1 MFENCNALKSVYV
14 NKFDVG
20 SATVNNMFRNCYSI
34 TGGNGTKYS
43 GSKSAYVRIDGGS
56 AKPGYLNKVGWIK
69 KGNKWTYKKLDG
81 SLQTGWMNLE
91 KKWYAFNANGEM
103 YSACW
108 VKSSGKWY
116 YVNESGEMQT
126 SKWLKLSNKWYYVGK
141 DGIMQTGWQQIN
153 KKWYC
158 FDASGVMQTSKWISN
173 TYYVK
178 ADGTMAVSEWVDG
191 GKYYVGA
198 DGKWIKGA
206 KK

>member
-81 SLQTGWMNLE
+81 SLQTGWMNLD
-91 KKWYAFNANGEM
+91 KNGMHLMLMVKCILLAGLNQVEM
-103 YSACW
+103 VLC
-108 VKSSGKWY
+108 
-116 YVNESGEMQT
+116 
-126 SKWLKLSNKWYYVGK
+126 
-141 DGIMQTGWQQIN
+141 
-153 KKWYC
+153 
-158 FDASGVMQTSKWISN
+158 
-173 TYYVK
+173 
-178 ADGTMAVSEWVDG
+178 
-191 GKYYVGA
+191 
-198 DGKWIKGA
+198 
-206 KK
+206 